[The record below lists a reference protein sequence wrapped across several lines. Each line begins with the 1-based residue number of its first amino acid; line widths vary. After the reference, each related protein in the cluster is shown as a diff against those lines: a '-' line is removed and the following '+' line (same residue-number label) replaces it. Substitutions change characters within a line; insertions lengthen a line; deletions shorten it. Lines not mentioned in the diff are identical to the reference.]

1 VELEEDTGGTT
12 TEEEEDTGS
21 LPPTLELTGTVLWEE
36 EEEVGTTATA
46 EEEGLDISVLELLR
60 VVSSG
65 LVLSPVE
72 D

>member
-1 VELEEDTGGTT
+1 
-12 TEEEEDTGS
+12 
-21 LPPTLELTGTVLWEE
+21 VLWE